1 MEAKQLTA
9 AILDGGIR
17 SINFFNGRLL
27 SGEDLSQEQTAH
39 RAGQRRLGQAIGE
52 GIAFGLEVS
61 ETLGSSTKEV
71 PVVTVTAGLAV
82 NRQGETLALPTRT
95 DVSLVRPVPTSTI
108 TLSPTFKACDALPSG
123 AYIAGTGLYLLTIA
137 PASGSEGRAPVS
149 GLGNT
154 TAACNTRYTVEGV
167 QFRLILLDVSL
178 DDLNDANHLRNR
190 IAYQCFGVNE
200 SGLFRSDPFGLPVE
214 RYGLLDGLRPHRLTE
229 RDVPLA
235 ILHWTA
241 NNGITFIDQWSVRR
255 GLIAPAVS
263 GRWEGLLG
271 DRRLREAEAML
282 LQFQEQ
288 VLSIRANETNL
299 ESIVATE
306 RFDYLPSVGIL
317 PLSGVRSSRGFDYP
331 TFFRNQI
338 YRGPSFIDSAQV
350 ESLLHDALS
359 YPPIA
364 VSGKEMLWLY
374 RVRENIQAIDTSTS
388 APPQAFLIFT
398 SGYIT
403 YRGAARFNLARV
415 GYSNYA
421 QHVL

>member
-1 MEAKQLTA
+1 
-9 AILDGGIR
+9 
-17 SINFFNGRLL
+17 
-27 SGEDLSQEQTAH
+27 
-39 RAGQRRLGQAIGE
+39 
-52 GIAFGLEVS
+52 
-61 ETLGSSTKEV
+61 
-71 PVVTVTAGLAV
+71 
-82 NRQGETLALPTRT
+82 
-95 DVSLVRPVPTSTI
+95 
-108 TLSPTFKACDALPSG
+108 
-123 AYIAGTGLYLLTIA
+123 
-137 PASGSEGRAPVS
+137 
-149 GLGNT
+149 
-154 TAACNTRYTVEGV
+154 V

-200 SGLFRSDPFGLPVE
+200 RGLFRSDPFGPPVE
-214 RYGLLDGLRPHRLTE
+214 RYGLLDGLRPHRLVE
-229 RDVPLA
+229 GDVPLA
-235 ILHWTA
+235 VLHWTA
-241 NNGITFIDQWSVRR
+241 NNGITFIDLWSVRR
-255 GLIAPAVS
+255 GLIAPSVS

-271 DRRLREAEAML
+271 DRRRREAEAML

-288 VLSIRANETNL
+288 ILSIRADETNL
-299 ESIVATE
+299 ESIVAAE

-374 RVRENIQAIDTSTS
+374 RVWENIQAIDMSTS
-388 APPQAFLIFT
+388 APPQAFLIFA
-398 SGYIT
+398 SGHMS
-403 YRGAARFNLARV
+403 YRGAAHFNLARV

-421 QHVL
+421 QRVL